1 MTIYVKPKFYRPN
14 GTPLAG
20 GFVKVLEAGSKSTLK
35 TTYSNSSLTTPNPN
49 PVVLDGEG
57 GADIWFSGP
66 ADYEVYDSNMVL
78 QWTQKEVYGF
88 GSSSINI
95 DSTNRTVR
103 NLRADDDFDVTLGT
117 ANERCQKLIYFGCD
131 GEPQLIS
138 IAELAS
144 LLDLDI
150 VGYADLGW
158 FTCDPYLSVDF
169 CFFTDDATDFVDFG
183 IF

>member
-14 GTPLAG
+14 GNPLAG
-20 GFVKVLEAGSKSTLK
+20 GLVKVLEAGSKSTLK

-78 QWTQKEVYGF
+78 QWTQKEVDGF

-117 ANERCQKLIYFGCD
+117 ANERCKKMIYFGCD
-131 GEPQLIS
+131 GEPELITIAQLD
-138 IAELAS
+138 A
-144 LLDLDI
+144 LLGLGI
-150 VGYADLGW
+150 LGYADLGW
-158 FTCDPYLSVDF
+158 FNCDPYLYVDF
-169 CFFTDDATDFVDFG
+169 GLFTDDATDFVDFG
-183 IF
+183 FF

>member
-14 GTPLAG
+14 GNPLAG

-78 QWTQKEVYGF
+78 QWTQNGVYGF

-117 ANERCQKLIYFGCD
+117 ANDRCQKMIYFGCD
-131 GEPQLIS
+131 GEPDLITIAQL
-138 IAELAS
+138 AA
-144 LLDLDI
+144 LLDLSI
-150 VGYADLGW
+150 VGYADFGW
-158 FTCDPYLSVDF
+158 FNCDPYLYANLGL
-169 CFFTDDATDFVDFG
+169 FTEDETDFIDFG